1 MHFHY
6 VTRGTRLSQEGTILL
21 WKLALSHRVSSNH
34 APKASRIRVREEMG
48 QIMLGDATEI
58 RLPGNRG
65 KVPEIHD
72 SVEL

>member
-1 MHFHY
+1 M
-6 VTRGTRLSQEGTILL
+6 R
-21 WKLALSHRVSSNH
+21 
-34 APKASRIRVREEMG
+34 PKPVGSAYAKNWA